1 MTRTSEY
8 EALNAD
14 QLIAER
20 KGREQ
25 WLDEL
30 PKSSFSKELT
40 AMILEANEFVWK
52 TENQKSF
59 IQVDQERA
67 IEELGEIEFD
77 KKCG

>member
-30 PKSSFSKELT
+30 HKSSFSKELT
-40 AMILEANEFVWK
+40 AMILEANEFV
-52 TENQKSF
+52 EDSLV
-59 IQVDQERA
+59 VDQAEVDPDSDHSS
-67 IEELGEIEFD
+67 EVLVP
-77 KKCG
+77 CP

>member
-40 AMILEANEFVWK
+40 AMILEANEFV
-52 TENQKSF
+52 EDSLV
-59 IQVDQERA
+59 VDQAEVDPDSDHSS
-67 IEELGEIEFD
+67 EVLVP
-77 KKCG
+77 CP